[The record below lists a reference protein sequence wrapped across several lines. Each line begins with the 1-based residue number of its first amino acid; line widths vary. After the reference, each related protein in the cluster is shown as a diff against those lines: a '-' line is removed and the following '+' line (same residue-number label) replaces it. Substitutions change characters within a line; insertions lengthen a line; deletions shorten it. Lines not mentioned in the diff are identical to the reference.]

1 MDILK
6 LKKNLVFFVNLKNTE
21 DHLVSNVDMKLLKM
35 EVRRI
40 ILYARIAFQLTYI
53 KLMILVII
61 LIIAI
66 HFQIRLYLLK
76 ENVIIANLDYLKRA

>member
-6 LKKNLVFFVNLKNTE
+6 QKKNLVFFVNLKNTE
-21 DHLVSNVDMKLLKM
+21 DHLASNVDMKLLKM
-35 EVRRI
+35 EVRQI
-40 ILYARIAFQLTYI
+40 ILYAKIAFLLINI
-53 KLMILVII
+53 KLMIIVIIIII

-76 ENVIIANLDYLKRA
+76 ENVIIVNLD